1 MTAPI
6 TPPADPL
13 DLLRTR
19 SYVVLLAFGALI
31 GAPIAAVAYFFLKFV
46 DEGQAW
52 LFQDLPT
59 QLGFDSAPVW
69 WPVPVLVLAGLLVA
83 LAIERLPGTAG
94 HEPSAGL
101 SATGTPTGPE
111 LPGIA
116 LAAFVTLASGAVL
129 GPEAPLIAIG
139 GGLAALAVHLVKRD
153 APAQASV
160 VIGAAG
166 SFAAISTLLGS
177 PIVGAFLLMEVAG
190 LAGPLVGVVLAPG
203 LLAAGIGSLVFLGL
217 NNITGWGTFSLGVPE
232 LPPFESIEASQFLWA
247 IAIGLIGAVLGT
259 VIRSGAQLLHPA
271 VAQRRLLWT
280 PVLGAGV
287 GVCAIIFQQ
296 ATDRGVEQV
305 LFSGENA
312 LAPLIQNADSWTV
325 GALVLLVVTK
335 SLAYAFSLS
344 SFRGGPT
351 FPAMFIGAALG
362 VALSHLPGLPMVAG
376 VAMGIGAMAV
386 TMLRLPLTSV
396 LLTVLFLQSDGVTLM
411 PLVIV
416 AVVVAYV
423 ASVRLTPPAV
433 EPAATAPPAPATA
446 PAGG

>member
-31 GAPIAAVAYFFLKFV
+31 GAPIAAVAYLFLKFV